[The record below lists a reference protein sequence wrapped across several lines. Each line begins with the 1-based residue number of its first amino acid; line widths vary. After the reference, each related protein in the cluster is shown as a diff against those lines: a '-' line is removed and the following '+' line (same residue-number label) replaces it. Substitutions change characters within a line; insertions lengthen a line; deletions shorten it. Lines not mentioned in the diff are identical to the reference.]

1 MIKYSDCF
9 VQALY
14 RAIAA
19 LLLLSLAGCGTK
31 NEVETVL
38 DRQAEVSFKV
48 PDQYQPEVALNPN
61 NEFSTTWIRSDGLGL
76 LALDRQPISGEKH
89 RVLQVQGYKRYLIR
103 SAAEFRR
110 DLESGLEEFSD
121 FHQETTFINDSEAV
135 LMSFR
140 TRHQGLEY
148 LDQVLLL
155 LELGNPPH
163 EIMLDYR
170 IPFSEA
176 EGDQGLHEVMESWN
190 TKSEGDKVPSEA
202 VQEEKKE
209 H

>member
-1 MIKYSDCF
+1 
-9 VQALY
+9 
-14 RAIAA
+14 
-19 LLLLSLAGCGTK
+19 
-31 NEVETVL
+31 
-38 DRQAEVSFKV
+38 
-48 PDQYQPEVALNPN
+48 
-61 NEFSTTWIRSDGLGL
+61 
-76 LALDRQPISGEKH
+76 
-89 RVLQVQGYKRYLIR
+89 
-103 SAAEFRR
+103 
-110 DLESGLEEFSD
+110 
-121 FHQETTFINDSEAV
+121 
-135 LMSFR
+135 MSFR

-170 IPFSEA
+170 IPSSEA